1 MDILFLQVVLYCLLF
16 TLLVALSFRGN
27 AINIIYFYPK
37 SVIDKVV
44 EFGYTD
50 YKTINRNKIIF
61 YSLFIVL
68 MFGSLILIVGSW
80 NEINDFKQAF
90 IQLNIFLQSWN
101 IFDGLVM
108 DILWTSNSKNLKI
121 KGIKDS
127 EYIPGV
133 VDVIKKRIIFI
144 PGDNSLSRHRTDAGK
159 SARRQIDFNRL
170 RCVRRKI
177 GYVFNINLFLES
189 RVKNKFPLHLNIIS
203 FTQRRKNAYNRNI
216 SVFRFH

>member
-1 MDILFLQVVLYCLLF
+1 MGILFLQVTLYCLLF

-27 AINIIYFYPK
+27 AINIVYFYPK

-50 YKTINRNKIIF
+50 YKTVKRNKIIF

-68 MFGSLILIVGSW
+68 MFGSLILIVGLL
-80 NEINDFKQAF
+80 NKINDFKQAF

-101 IFDGLVM
+101 IFDGVVM
-108 DILWTSNSKNLKI
+108 DILWTCKSKNLKI

-144 PGDNSLSRHRTDAGK
+144 PVLSAAALILAK
-159 SARRQIDFNRL
+159 FI
-170 RCVRRKI
+170 
-177 GYVFNINLFLES
+177 VFI
-189 RVKNKFPLHLNIIS
+189 
-203 FTQRRKNAYNRNI
+203 Y
-216 SVFRFH
+216 